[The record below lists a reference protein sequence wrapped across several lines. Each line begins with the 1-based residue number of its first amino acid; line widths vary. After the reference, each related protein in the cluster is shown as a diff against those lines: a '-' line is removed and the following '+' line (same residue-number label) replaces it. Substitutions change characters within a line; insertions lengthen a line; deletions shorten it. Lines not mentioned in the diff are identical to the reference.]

1 MLLKPMFGDHL
12 KYVRNHFIL
21 WINSIKKY
29 KTFIN
34 QIFTIYESQFYDQVV
49 PYPGMSWPDT
59 KTLKDNDTHWKWSN
73 RFSNWNTIL
82 MI

>member
-1 MLLKPMFGDHL
+1 MTMLLKPMFGDHL

-49 PYPGMSWPDT
+49 PYPGMS
-59 KTLKDNDTHWKWSN
+59 
-73 RFSNWNTIL
+73 
-82 MI
+82 